1 MSDDRVQSPLIFKY
15 ALRDSANPVKNR
27 GMVSPTRPEILPL
40 GDTAILVRFATKLDN
55 QANIAAI
62 AFAAA
67 LNVLKMPGL
76 GEIAP
81 GLVSVLVQYDPGTLS
96 FSNLAGELRLALGKP
111 AVQSAQDAQNSHQI
125 RVRFGGEA
133 GPDLNEVA
141 KTLGLSPSAFIKA
154 HNSKP
159 LRVLA
164 TGFAPGFVYCG
175 MHAAELN
182 LPRRNQVR
190 QRVPAGTVLF
200 AAGQTAIT
208 ATPIPTGWHVIGH
221 TQFSNFDSDR
231 APPTILRPGDMLV
244 FTEEGT

>member
-1 MSDDRVQSPLIFKY
+1 
-15 ALRDSANPVKNR
+15 
-27 GMVSPTRPEILPL
+27 MVSPARPEILPL

-55 QANIAAI
+55 QANIVAI
-62 AFAAA
+62 AFAATMND
-67 LNVLKMPGL
+67 LEISGM

-81 GLVSVLVQYDPGTLS
+81 GLVSVLIQYDPGILS
-96 FSNLAGELRLALGKP
+96 FASLSGEIRLALGTP
-111 AVQSAQDAQNSHQI
+111 VVQSTQDTQNTHQI
-125 RVRFGGEA
+125 RMCFGGEM
-133 GPDLNEVA
+133 GPDLDEVA
-141 KTLGLSPSAFIKA
+141 KTLGLTTSAFIKA

-221 TQFSNFDSDR
+221 TQFSNFDPDR
-231 APPTILRPGDMLV
+231 TPPTILRPGDMLV